1 MPFLRESAGYGWLCP
16 PCGRKEQAT
25 GGCVPS
31 LRMKHRL
38 RMLMPSV
45 RETCGL
51 GALCPPCRRKEQ
63 VMGGHV
69 PSLKESEGCGWL
81 CFP

>member
-1 MPFLRESAGYGWLCP
+1 M
-16 PCGRKEQAT
+16 
-25 GGCVPS
+25 PS